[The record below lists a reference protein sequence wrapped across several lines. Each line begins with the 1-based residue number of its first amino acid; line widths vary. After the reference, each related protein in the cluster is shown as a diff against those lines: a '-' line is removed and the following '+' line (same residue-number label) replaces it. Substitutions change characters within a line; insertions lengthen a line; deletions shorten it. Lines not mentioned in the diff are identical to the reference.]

1 MTRTKAEV
9 RVMIEKT
16 RNNTVAGGALVFP
29 TKSKRDKVKDKMY
42 IRGFYTVATDPDIK
56 LPHIDRVKFV
66 YTCVV
71 NGKED
76 GDFTWITLKEI
87 YEDKNEE

>member
-1 MTRTKAEV
+1 MVHTKAEV

-29 TKSKRDKVKDKMY
+29 TKSKRDKVKDKMH